1 VLSTRTDCSAA
12 VRVAFRGIGG
22 LIVAVLA
29 AWILKATVV
38 SVGQVASLSMS
49 PTLDPQEYVLISRS
63 SYRIQTPETFPLT
76 STPFPSI
83 SIDGWSDVQREDL
96 IAFLAP
102 HAFVRG
108 VHPSQAQTYVKRCI
122 AVPGDTVHLAKED
135 LWVLGTHD
143 DSAATARYSVPNP
156 RVQERTWVVPGAG
169 DTLRLGR
176 ISLEQLYRIARR
188 DGHHVS
194 IPTDGRRENALR
206 IDGNLR
212 NLYVAEQDY
221 SFVIGDSPDRSRDSR
236 HWGLVPEKALVGEVL
251 GVIWPVG
258 LPEGIGLARR

>member
-96 IAFLAP
+96 IALLAP

-122 AVPGDTVHLAKED
+122 AVPGDTVHLAKEA
-135 LWVLGTHD
+135 LWVRGTHD
-143 DSAATARYSVPNP
+143 DSAATARYSVRNP
-156 RVQERTWVVPGAG
+156 RVQGRTWVVPGTG

-176 ISLEQLYRIARR
+176 SPSSSSTESPGATGIACPSQRMDSAKMPCALMGTSRIFT
-188 DGHHVS
+188 S
-194 IPTDGRRENALR
+194 
-206 IDGNLR
+206 R
-212 NLYVAEQDY
+212 NRTIFL
-221 SFVIGDSPDRSRDSR
+221 
-236 HWGLVPEKALVGEVL
+236 
-251 GVIWPVG
+251 
-258 LPEGIGLARR
+258 